1 MIRARDVPT
10 PADTGPALSR
20 APHRSSKRGGVSSA
34 ADQARTEASP
44 NSARDSTKP
53 MRAMAPWITVQVARV
68 CFMSMPKNRLTS
80 QNPESLTWEKPTDP
94 ADIAITIATIRSEEH
109 TSELQ

>member
-68 CFMSMPKNRLTS
+68 CFMSMHCS
-80 QNPESLTWEKPTDP
+80 
-94 ADIAITIATIRSEEH
+94 RSEEH
-109 TSELQ
+109 TSELQSRGHLVCRLLHEKKN